1 MSKKPRS
8 EPSRRGKVTP
18 KTAPGSGSHELT
30 GPRGGSVGSSSPTTS
45 FSPPAETPLTI
56 PLAVRPAPRDPSV
69 LAEEDIALY
78 LKELPSWGEHEGQH
92 VLIHGGQVHGFFPT
106 REEARREGFQKFGYV
121 AFLVKEVE
129 LHERRRILT
138 QVVS

>member
-1 MSKKPRS
+1 
-8 EPSRRGKVTP
+8 
-18 KTAPGSGSHELT
+18 
-30 GPRGGSVGSSSPTTS
+30 
-45 FSPPAETPLTI
+45 LTI